1 MQRRVMI
8 VDVRLR
14 AATSGDLDFL
24 YDMLLEA
31 FNWDGE
37 RRFTRDEV
45 MAHDHAA
52 RYLDG
57 WCRGGDFG
65 LVAVDGDA
73 LLGGIWARVFP
84 AAAPG
89 YGYVAADVPELSMGV
104 RAAWRGQGVGSVLL
118 AGCIEQARC
127 LGWRA
132 LSLSVE
138 DGNVA
143 ARTLYERHGFVVV
156 GHIGD
161 SDTMVLEFEQGTTH
175 ATA

>member
-1 MQRRVMI
+1 MSWRVMI

-14 AATSGDLDFL
+14 AATSGDLEFL

-37 RRFTRDEV
+37 RRFTRDVV

-57 WCRGGDFG
+57 WCGGGDFG

-73 LLGGIWARVFP
+73 LLGAIWARVLP
-84 AAAPG
+84 STAPG

-104 RAAWRGQGVGSVLL
+104 RAGRRGQGVGAALL
-118 AGCIEQARC
+118 AGCIEQAQD

-138 DGNVA
+138 DGNLA
-143 ARTLYERHGFVVV
+143 ARTLYERNGFVVV
-156 GHIGD
+156 GRSGD
-161 SDTMVLEFEQGTTH
+161 SDTMMLELRQGFIH
-175 ATA
+175 GAT